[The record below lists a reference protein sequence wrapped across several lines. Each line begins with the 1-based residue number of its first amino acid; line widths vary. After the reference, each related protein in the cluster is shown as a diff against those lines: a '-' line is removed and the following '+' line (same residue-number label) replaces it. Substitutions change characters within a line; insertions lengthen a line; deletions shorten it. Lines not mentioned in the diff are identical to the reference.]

1 MEISLL
7 LLLLPQAPSNDVS
20 HGVIPIPCGGGT
32 TGMAK
37 L

>member
-7 LLLLPQAPSNDVS
+7 LPPQAPSNDVS

-32 TGMAK
+32 AGMAK